1 MIFETAARYV
11 KMDNIQK
18 DLSAG
23 KRGVAMGNDQNSM
36 TAGRRRLRERK
47 GEIYGISGRM
57 AAFRGRR

>member
-1 MIFETAARYV
+1 MIFETAARYA

-36 TAGRRRLRERK
+36 TAGRRRLRERPK
-47 GEIYGISGRM
+47 GE
-57 AAFRGRR
+57 